1 MNFFRKIFGHNK
13 SKRESKNPVSRPEN
27 WNKTISDLMQEMK
40 EGKRHEVGQPEIDW
54 AREYERDLIPENYRF
69 PKEGD
74 LYESKLDQE
83 IEFLTAWSAP
93 FTGGGNG
100 TLFKGEQIWINSGP
114 LEEKPIGSYA
124 LPVKY
129 TELEKRMVSES
140 DRNTPNYGNFY
151 FHFDTKTLNENFNLI
166 KIGFKKEPWK

>member
-1 MNFFRKIFGHNK
+1 MNFIRKIFGLNK
-13 SKRESKNPVSRPEN
+13 TKTETKKSVPRPEN

-40 EGKRHEVGQPEIDW
+40 DGKRHEVGQPETDW
-54 AREYERDLIPENYRF
+54 AREYERSLIPENYRY

-74 LYESKLDQE
+74 LYESKFDQE
-83 IEFLTAWSAP
+83 IEFLTSWSAP

-100 TLFKGEQIWINSGP
+100 TLYKGEQIWIYSGP

-151 FHFDTKTLNENFNLI
+151 LHFDTKTLNENFNLT
-166 KIGFKKEPWK
+166 KTEFKKEPWK

>member
-1 MNFFRKIFGHNK
+1 MNFFRKIFRQNK
-13 SKRESKNPVSRPEN
+13 QKIKSEKPIPRPKN

-54 AREYERDLIPENYRF
+54 AHKYERDLIPENYRY

-74 LYESKLDQE
+74 LYESKFDQE

-100 TLFKGEQIWINSGP
+100 TLLKGEQIWINSGP
-114 LEEKPIGSYA
+114 LEAKPIGSYA

-166 KIGFKKEPWK
+166 KTGFKKEPWK